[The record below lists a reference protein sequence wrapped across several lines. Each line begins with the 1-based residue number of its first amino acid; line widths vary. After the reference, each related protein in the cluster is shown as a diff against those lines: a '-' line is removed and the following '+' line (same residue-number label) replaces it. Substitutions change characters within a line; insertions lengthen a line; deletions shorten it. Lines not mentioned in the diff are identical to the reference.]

1 MWFFAG
7 WDRYV
12 YQAEKL
18 MNDNGFLLRF
28 PRRCVQK
35 EKCQIKIEKCTNKT
49 IEKSHNRF
57 KIKKKHFIQKIL
69 QKGKSG

>member
-1 MWFFAG
+1 
-7 WDRYV
+7 
-12 YQAEKL
+12 